1 MTIGEKIK
9 AIRKKKGLTQ
19 KELADACGMYDS
31 AIRRYESN
39 RQRPKL
45 STLRKIADALD
56 VNVIELYDAPAMI
69 KAALVSQSL
78 IDDQAQAV
86 EAAVNARYRQL
97 AGYGL
102 IDDSLLEILNLKSRL
117 QANFDA
123 VNVDGQ
129 KKIVDYSDDIASN
142 AKYKNDKE

>member
-1 MTIGEKIK
+1 MSTGKNIK
-9 AIRKKKGLTQ
+9 AIRKQKGLTQ
-19 KELADACGMYDS
+19 KQLAQKLNVTQS
-31 AIRRYESN
+31 AISDFESDRTN
-39 RQRPKL
+39 IRM